1 MGYFDNPDQCMCE
14 QGDNNILY
22 KSHTKAA
29 IVLGNWLSVL
39 NSNFSF
45 QIIKELVVSKW
56 WKEGQDEGGGRGQ
69 QEGVFLCTIRHPPV
83 ASWCH
88 HPHICK
94 SALSF
99 CLSVILSFW
108 QCLIVGECMGS
119 VAFFFF
125 LFCLFGSE
133 GLSLRVSYC
142 GRVRGRRCL
151 LSETVHLAH
160 CHTATHAP
168 TRPPSTLIGPH
179 IDQSRI
185 SCPDGHRDNGD
196 PETCMEWNG
205 LRGGGEGGVGGVG
218 LGGEQQ
224 LQGGGN
230 LPSSKYGSPTDGSQN
245 WEVRTRRDVWETF
258 AKRKLEDLVNLV
270 AKIKEPWDRRW

>member
-14 QGDNNILY
+14 QGDNNILC

-108 QCLIVGECMGS
+108 QCLIVGECVGS
-119 VAFFFF
+119 VAFFSFF
-125 LFCLFGSE
+125 FVFSAARDSHWGCLI
-133 GLSLRVSYC
+133 V
-142 GRVRGRRCL
+142 
-151 LSETVHLAH
+151 
-160 CHTATHAP
+160 
-168 TRPPSTLIGPH
+168 
-179 IDQSRI
+179 
-185 SCPDGHRDNGD
+185 
-196 PETCMEWNG
+196 
-205 LRGGGEGGVGGVG
+205 GECVGGVVSWVRRCTWPTATPLPTHRPAHPRLSLVHTSTNHRSAVLTVTG
-218 LGGEQQ
+218 IMGTQRHAWSGMAWGGRRGGCWRGWTWRGAAVAGWWQPPL
-224 LQGGGN
+224 LQIWE
-230 LPSSKYGSPTDGSQN
+230 PDWRESKL
-245 WEVRTRRDVWETF
+245 RTRRDAWETF
-258 AKRKLEDLVNLV
+258 AKRKFEDLVNLV

>member
-1 MGYFDNPDQCMCE
+1 M
-14 QGDNNILY
+14 
-22 KSHTKAA
+22 
-29 IVLGNWLSVL
+29 
-39 NSNFSF
+39 
-45 QIIKELVVSKW
+45 
-56 WKEGQDEGGGRGQ
+56 
-69 QEGVFLCTIRHPPV
+69 
-83 ASWCH
+83 
-88 HPHICK
+88 
-94 SALSF
+94 
-99 CLSVILSFW
+99 LSFW
-108 QCLIVGECMGS
+108 QCLIVGECVGS

-205 LRGGGEGGVGGVG
+205 LRGEERGVLEGLDLEGSSSCRVVATSPPPNMGARLTGVKI
-218 LGGEQQ
+218 E
-224 LQGGGN
+224 N
-230 LPSSKYGSPTDGSQN
+230 S
-245 WEVRTRRDVWETF
+245 ERRLRNFCQKKV
-258 AKRKLEDLVNLV
+258 
-270 AKIKEPWDRRW
+270 